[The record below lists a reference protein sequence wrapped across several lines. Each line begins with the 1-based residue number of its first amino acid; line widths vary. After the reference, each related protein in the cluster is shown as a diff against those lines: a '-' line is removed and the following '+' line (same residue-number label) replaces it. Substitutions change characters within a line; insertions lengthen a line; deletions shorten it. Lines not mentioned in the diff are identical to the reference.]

1 MPDRFGRS
9 MKLLKFSLRTRIFL
23 SMIFLV
29 ILASILIGT
38 ITVFQYKLEAEN
50 YHRERLERK
59 EEAIKENIAYVVES
73 TTYEIRP
80 GNMVHILIERN
91 KIHEIS
97 QVHNLPINIY
107 SLNGRLILKSNQSFF
122 RDTTDMFLR
131 PKVIDELYR
140 SPENR
145 VLLQS
150 EKNGNRFQSSYSYIT
165 DSSFRPLAILNLP
178 YMEDDNFFSRE
189 LNSFLIRLSEVYL
202 FILII
207 AIILAYFL
215 STYITK
221 SLKTI
226 SDKMHQTSLERENQ
240 KIDLEDASEEIYTLI
255 SAYNSMVD
263 KLEESAVK
271 LATSEREQAWRE
283 MAKQVAHEIKNPLTP
298 MRLSVQSFQRKFDPE
313 DPTIHQK
320 VDEFSQTL
328 ITQIDTMSSIA
339 SAFSNFA
346 KMPAQQ
352 HENLNV
358 PKVVKLALDIFNEDY
373 IRYSAETEEI
383 MAKFDRAQLIRV
395 VTNLVKNAVHA
406 VQEVE
411 HPAVLVT
418 VSEEEGE
425 VVVCVSDNGIG
436 IGQENLDKIFEPKFT
451 TKSSGMGLG
460 LAMVKNIVEGYKGN
474 ISLSSK
480 LNKGTIFKVRFP
492 K

>member
-1 MPDRFGRS
+1 

-29 ILASILIGT
+29 VLASILIGT
-38 ITVFQYKLEAEN
+38 ITVFQYKVEAES
-50 YHRERLERK
+50 YHKERLERK
-59 EEAIKENIAYVVES
+59 EEAIKENISYVIES
-73 TTYEIRP
+73 TTYEVRP
-80 GNMVHILIERN
+80 ENVVHILIERN

-97 QVHNLPINIY
+97 QVHNLPVNIY

-122 RDTTDMFLR
+122 RDTTDMFLG
-131 PKVIDELYR
+131 PKVIDELNR
-140 SPENR
+140 SPQNR
-145 VLLQS
+145 VLLQT

-165 DSSFRPLAILNLP
+165 DNSFRPLAILNLP

-207 AIILAYFL
+207 AIVLAYFL
-215 STYITK
+215 SKYITK

-226 SDKMHQTSLERENQ
+226 SDKMHQTSLERQNQ

-263 KLEESAVK
+263 KLEESAIK

-298 MRLSVQSFQRKFDPE
+298 MRLSVQSFQRNFDPQ
-313 DPTIHQK
+313 DPEIHHK
-320 VDEFSQTL
+320 VEEFSLTL

-352 HENLNV
+352 HETLNV

-373 IRYSAETEEI
+373 IKYSTEADEI

-395 VTNLVKNAVHA
+395 VTNLVKNAVYA

-411 HPAVLVT
+411 NPVVLVT
-418 VSEEEGE
+418 VTEEEEE
-425 VVVCVSDNGIG
+425 VLVCVSDNGIG
-436 IGQENLDKIFEPKFT
+436 IAPENLEKIFEPKFT

-460 LAMVKNIVEGYKGN
+460 LAMVKNIVEGYNGS

-480 LNKGTIFKVRFP
+480 INKGTIFKVRFP